1 MIQGIIGRKLGM
13 TQIFK
18 EDGIAEAITVIDA
31 SPCAVIQ
38 VKTVD
43 KEGYNAVQL
52 GYGKS
57 KKLSSPQKGHLKDA
71 GEFRYLREFRLEE
84 TDGIN
89 VGDKVDVSMFQP
101 GDTVDITGISK
112 GRGFAGVVKRH
123 HFAGGPKTHGQSD
136 RHRAPGAI
144 GSGTTPGRVKKG
156 MRMAGRM
163 GNDRVTA
170 RNLLVVRA
178 DTERN
183 ILVVRGAVPGAN
195 NGIILIGK
203 SGK

>member
-18 EDGIAEAITVIDA
+18 EDGVAEAVTVIDA

-38 VKTVD
+38 VKTIE

-52 GYGKS
+52 GYGKP
-57 KKLSSPQKGHLKDA
+57 KKLSSPEKGHLKGN
-71 GEFRYLREFRLEE
+71 GEFKYLREFRLKE
-84 TDGIN
+84 TSGIN
-89 VGDKVDVSMFQP
+89 VGDNVDVSMFQP
-101 GDTVDITGISK
+101 GDTVDVTGVSK
-112 GRGFAGVVKRH
+112 GKGFAGVVKRH

-163 GNDRVTA
+163 GNERVTT
-170 RNLLVVRA
+170 RNLVVVKA
-178 DTERN
+178 DAERH
-183 ILVVRGAVPGAN
+183 ILVLRGAVPGAN

>member
-1 MIQGIIGRKLGM
+1 MIDGIIGRKLGM
-13 TQIFK
+13 TQLFR
-18 EDGIAEAITVIDA
+18 EDGVAEAVTVIDA
-31 SPCAVIQ
+31 SPCAVVQ
-38 VKTVD
+38 VKTVE

-52 GYGKS
+52 GYGKA
-57 KKLSSPQKGHLKDA
+57 KKLTSPEKGHLKGI
-71 GEFRYLREFRLEE
+71 GEFSCLREFRMDEIE
-84 TDGIN
+84 GIN

-101 GDTVDITGISK
+101 GDTVDVVGISK
-112 GRGFAGVVKRH
+112 GKGFAGVVKRH
-123 HFAGGPKTHGQSD
+123 GFAGGPKTHGQSD
-136 RHRAPGAI
+136 RWRAPGSI

-156 MRMAGRM
+156 MKMAGRM

-170 RNLLVVRA
+170 RNLVVVRA

-183 ILVVRGAVPGAN
+183 ILVVKGAVPGAN

>member
-13 TQIFK
+13 TQLFR
-18 EDGIAEAITVIDA
+18 EDGVAEAVTVIDA
-31 SPCAVIQ
+31 SPCAVVQ
-38 VKTVD
+38 VKTVE

-52 GYGKS
+52 GYGKA
-57 KKLSSPQKGHLKDA
+57 KKLTSPVKGHLKGTGD
-71 GEFRYLREFRLEE
+71 FNWLREFRMDEIE
-84 TDGIN
+84 GIN
-89 VGDKVDVSMFQP
+89 VGDKVDVGIFQP
-101 GDTVDITGISK
+101 GDTVDVTGISK

-123 HFAGGPKTHGQSD
+123 GFSGGPKTHGQSD
-136 RHRAPGAI
+136 RWRAPGSI

-163 GNDRVTA
+163 GNQRVTA
-170 RNLLVVRA
+170 RNLVVVKA
-178 DTERN
+178 DAERN